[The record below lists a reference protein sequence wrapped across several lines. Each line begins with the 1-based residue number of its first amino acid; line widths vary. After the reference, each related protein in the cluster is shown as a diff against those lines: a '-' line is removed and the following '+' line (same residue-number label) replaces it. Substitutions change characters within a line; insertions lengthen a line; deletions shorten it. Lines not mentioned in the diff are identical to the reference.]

1 MIHVYN
7 VYKRE
12 YLHKNKCLLLKCSL
26 LIIKDD
32 RIYYLEDQ

>member
-12 YLHKNKCLLLKCSL
+12 YLHVHKNKLIYSL

>member
-12 YLHKNKCLLLKCSL
+12 YLHKTNDFIIKMF
-26 LIIKDD
+26 IKDD

>member
-12 YLHKNKCLLLKCSL
+12 YLHKTILLLESSPF
-26 LIIKDD
+26 IINDD
-32 RIYYLEDQ
+32 RIYYLEDE

>member
-1 MIHVYN
+1 MCIMYTKENIYIKQNLMIIT
-7 VYKRE
+7 
-12 YLHKNKCLLLKCSL
+12 L